1 MQTADER
8 VNPKGTGYITDL
20 GMTGPSNS
28 VLGVSIA
35 ESMSM
40 FRGDLTEYFKTAPG
54 DCAVSGAVFDI
65 ERGGKCV
72 SVERVWKE
80 YKVR

>member
-1 MQTADER
+1 MMLLIPYFNIAIR
-8 VNPKGTGYITDL
+8 
-20 GMTGPSNS
+20 
-28 VLGVSIA
+28 SIPIPNA
-35 ESMSM
+35 KPLYS
-40 FRGDLTEYFKTAPG
+40 LAPG